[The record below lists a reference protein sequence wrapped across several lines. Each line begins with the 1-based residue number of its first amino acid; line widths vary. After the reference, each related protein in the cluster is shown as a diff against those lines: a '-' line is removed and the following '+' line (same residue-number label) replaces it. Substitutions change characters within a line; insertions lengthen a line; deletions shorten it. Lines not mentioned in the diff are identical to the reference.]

1 MTIIILINLFLCL
14 TMLIASAT
22 LFFLNAIDRL
32 NRNGMQYAYLVSVF
46 FNLLALI
53 LFCMIFCYP
62 QALPTFGIKET
73 ELIITHPILTA
84 VSAFILSSF
93 TGWFVGDFIYRNIKR
108 LTTA

>member
-14 TMLIASAT
+14 TMLIVSAT
-22 LFFLNAIDRL
+22 LFFLNAVNRL
-32 NRNGMQYAYLVSVF
+32 SRNGIQYAYLISIT
-46 FNLLALI
+46 FNVLTLI

-73 ELIITHPILTA
+73 GLIITYPVLAA

-93 TGWFVGDFIYRNIKR
+93 TGWFFGDFIYRKIKR
-108 LTTA
+108 LATA

>member
-1 MTIIILINLFLCL
+1 MF
-14 TMLIASAT
+14 IASTT
-22 LFFLNAIDRL
+22 LFFLNAVDRL

-46 FNLLALI
+46 FNVLTLI

-73 ELIITHPILTA
+73 GLIITRPVLA
-84 VSAFILSSF
+84 VIIAFVVSSF
-93 TGWFVGDFIYRNIKR
+93 TGWFLGDFIYKNIKR

>member
-14 TMLIASAT
+14 TMLIVSAT
-22 LFFLNAIDRL
+22 LFFLNAVNRL
-32 NRNGMQYAYLVSVF
+32 STNGIQYAYLISVT
-46 FNLLALI
+46 FNVLTLI

-73 ELIITHPILTA
+73 GLIIAHPILAA
-84 VSAFILSSF
+84 VSTFIPSSF
-93 TGWFVGDFIYRNIKR
+93 TGWFLGNFIYKNIKR